1 MLFGAYGEI
10 ESKKI
15 NTYGIKIITGIEFDF
30 VYEHKDFHM
39 LGYNFNWK
47 EINKSNLINKKTD
60 EKQKLGYGV
69 EGTVPITEEY
79 LLKNI

>member
-1 MLFGAYGEI
+1 MLFGAYDEI

-39 LGYNFNWK
+39 FGYNFNWR

-60 EKQKLGYGV
+60 EEIMNYEREKF
-69 EGTVPITEEY
+69 
-79 LLKNI
+79 KNKRWK

>member
-1 MLFGAYGEI
+1 MLFGAYDEL
-10 ESKKI
+10 ERMKI

-47 EINKSNLINKKTD
+47 KIKK
-60 EKQKLGYGV
+60 V
-69 EGTVPITEEY
+69 V
-79 LLKNI
+79 